1 MRKLRNIVN
10 GVLWT
15 GIGLYIIVI
24 VLLHLPPVQSFIG
37 TNISD
42 SLSRKLG
49 TKVQVGKV
57 DLGFL
62 NRIIIDDLL
71 IIDQQQKEM
80 LKATRLSAKF
90 DYLPLLLQGKI
101 NISSVQLFGL
111 KAHLYKRNASSKPNF
126 QFILDSL
133 ASKDTTSQTPLDL
146 KINSLIIRRGDIQYH
161 RQDIP
166 QLKSH
171 FSPHHIH
178 VQNISAHVIINA
190 LKDDSVNIN
199 MKNLAL
205 DETSGIHLKSLS
217 FKLIANHKEAVLS
230 SFKLTLP
237 GTSLDLGEFRA
248 NYKFEN
254 NKLLMPTIDFQ
265 GSINPSS
272 ITLYDLSA
280 FVPAFKNSKKSLS
293 IQSSF
298 TGTSTTIR
306 VNQLKIS
313 SPQSNVE
320 LLADGSLSNWQSK
333 PRWAVNVHKLQMSA
347 EGIQFIADNFG
358 SQLNIP
364 PHVTRLGNI
373 FYRGE
378 LGGYDKDIALKGII
392 NTEAGNANI
401 ALGKHLDNFSGR
413 IETKGLSLNKIL
425 ANDKFGNIS
434 THINIDGKIPGNNNI
449 NFKAK
454 GYISQ
459 FEYNQYAYQNIT
471 IDGSFNNGSFDG
483 LFAIKDPNADMNLKG
498 KFNFSS
504 HNPYAHLTAE
514 VNHLNPSELRLSD
527 KWPNTQ
533 FTFKVLANITG
544 KNINTANG
552 SIEVSDFL
560 MASEKKNYYL
570 KSLSVNAYNKDNIH
584 QLDIDSDFGHV
595 NLSGKYDYN
604 TLAQSIT
611 NLIGNKLPTLP
622 GLPKTT
628 KEQTNDFVIDATIE
642 RSDWLQDV
650 FNIPLQLNGP
660 IKLSGTMS
668 DMEHSL
674 NMTLDMADFSY
685 AGKKFEKGY
694 LKVTTPNDTIKLSA
708 HVRRVSDDGR
718 KFHWDV
724 QAEANDN
731 KLSSSITFN
740 NMRKQPLKGQINTE
754 ADFYKDETGNSTA
767 HVKFKSSTI
776 SIGDTVWHVLPS
788 EVTYSKNNVNIN
800 NFTITHHNQHIE
812 INGKA
817 TKSLQDSI
825 TVDLKDVD
833 VNYILNLI
841 NFHPVEFSGLASGT
855 AILKAPFNKPEAYG
869 NIFVKNFRFEGGQ
882 MGDLTA
888 SVFLNNKSEQ
898 IDINAIAH
906 DDADITTSINGYV
919 SPKRNYID
927 LNIGANNTRLEFIE
941 SFCGSFM
948 RDVKAQAQ
956 GYVRLFGPL
965 NKINLEGQL
974 VANGDLSI
982 SSLNTTYTLRNDII
996 KLVPDHIIFE
1006 GDTIYD
1012 KTGNIGIV
1020 QGSINHDHLTNL
1032 SYNINIDTKNLLAY
1046 DFKTLGN
1053 NSFCGT
1059 VRATGKC
1066 SIRGKS
1072 GEVNIDIE
1080 GTPEKNS
1087 LFVYDVASPDAVNN
1101 NQFIRW
1107 GKEAMLMGNDSL
1119 AVDSIRRKRPD
1130 AGEDFDIPTDI
1141 HLNFLINCTPDA
1153 TLKLLMDRQSG
1164 DYITLNGTGVIRASY
1179 YNKGSF
1185 DMFGNYTVDHGVYKL
1200 TIQNVIK
1207 KDFEFERGGTIAFG
1221 GDPYNAQ
1228 LNLKAIYT
1236 ANGVSLSD
1244 LNLGQS
1250 FSSNS
1255 IKVNCLMNITGTPE
1269 APKVGFDLDMPTVNS
1284 NVKQMIYSLINGEE
1298 EMNQQVLYLLAV
1310 GRFYT
1315 QGSNNSDISGS
1326 SSSQSQTSLAM
1337 QSILSG
1343 TISQQLNS
1351 VLSNVINN
1359 TNWNFGA
1366 NISTGDEG
1374 WNNAE
1379 YEGLLSGRLL
1389 NNRLLINGQF
1399 GYRDNANA
1407 TTSFIGDFD
1416 VRYLLFPNGN
1426 LAIRMYNQTNDKY
1439 FTKNSMTTQGLGL
1452 IMKKDFNGWKDL
1464 FGRNRKKEKSK
1475 EQKKQKE
1482 QKK

>member
-15 GIGLYIIVI
+15 GIGLYIVVI
-24 VLLHLPPVQSFIG
+24 VLLHMPSIQAFIG
-37 TNISD
+37 TSISN
-42 SLSRKLG
+42 SLSQKLG
-49 TKVQVGKV
+49 TKVHIGKV

-62 NRIIIDDLL
+62 NRIIIDDFLV
-71 IIDQQQKEM
+71 IDQQQKEM

-90 DYLPLLLQGKI
+90 DYIPLLLQGKI
-101 NISSVQLFGL
+101 NISSVQLFGF
-111 KAHLYKRNASSKPNF
+111 KANLYKKNALAKPNF

-133 ASKDTTSQTPLDL
+133 ASKDTTAQPSLDI

-166 QLKSH
+166 QQKKH

-178 VQNISAHVIINA
+178 VQNVSTHIIINA

-199 MKNLAL
+199 MKSMAF

-217 FKLIANHKEAVLS
+217 FKFIANHKGAVLS
-230 SFKLTLP
+230 SFKLSLP
-237 GTSLDLGEFRA
+237 GTYLNLGEFKA
-248 NYKFEN
+248 NYRFEN
-254 NKLLMPTIDFQ
+254 KKLLMPTIDFQ

-280 FVPAFKNSKKSLS
+280 FVPAFKKSKNSLS
-293 IQSSF
+293 IQSFFS
-298 TGTSTTIR
+298 GTSTTIR
-306 VNQLKIS
+306 VNKLKIS
-313 SPQSNVE
+313 SLQSNIE

-333 PRWAVNVHKLQMSA
+333 PKWAANVHKLQMSA
-347 EGIQFIADNFG
+347 EGIQFIADNF
-358 SQLNIP
+358 SSRHNIP
-364 PHVTRLGNI
+364 LLITRLGNI

-401 ALGKHLDNFSGR
+401 ALGKHLDNFFCH
-413 IETKGLSLNKIL
+413 IETKRLNLNRML

-434 THINIDGKIPGNNNI
+434 TYVNIDGKIPENNDI
-449 NFKAK
+449 SFKAK
-454 GYISQ
+454 GDVSQ
-459 FEYNQYAYQNIT
+459 FEYNQYVYHDIA
-471 IDGSFNNGSFDG
+471 IDGSFNNGNFDG
-483 LFAIKDPNADMNLKG
+483 LFVIKDPNADINLKG

-514 VNHLNPSELRLSD
+514 INHLNPSALHLSD
-527 KWPNTQ
+527 KWVNSQ
-533 FTFKVLANITG
+533 FSFKVLANIKG

-560 MASEKKNYYL
+560 MLSEKKSYYL
-570 KSLSVNAYNKDNIH
+570 KSLSINAYNKDNIH
-584 QLDIDSDFGHV
+584 QLEIDSDFGNI

-604 TLAQSIT
+604 TINQSIT

-622 GLPKTT
+622 GLPKITQ
-628 KEQTNDFVIDATIE
+628 EQTNDFAIDATIKK
-642 RSDWLQDV
+642 SDWLQDV
-650 FNIPLQLNGP
+650 FNIPLQLNSP
-660 IKLSGTMS
+660 IKLNGTMS
-668 DMEHSL
+668 DREHSL
-674 NMTLDMADFSY
+674 NMILDMGDFSY

-708 HVRRVSDDGR
+708 HVRKVADDGK
-718 KFHWDV
+718 KFYWNV

-731 KLSSSITFN
+731 KLSSSIIFN
-740 NMRKQPLKGQINTE
+740 NMREQQLKGQINTE
-754 ADFYKDETGNSTA
+754 ADFYKNEAGNSAA
-767 HVKFKSSTI
+767 HVKFKPSAI

-788 EVTYSKNNVNIN
+788 EVTYSKNDIKIN
-800 NFTITHHNQHIE
+800 NFAITHHNQHIE
-812 INGKA
+812 ISGKA
-817 TKSLQDSI
+817 TKSMQDSI
-825 TVDLKDVD
+825 TVDLKNVD

-841 NFHPVEFSGLASGT
+841 DFHPVEFSGLASGT
-855 AILKAPFNKPEAYG
+855 AVLKALFNKPEAYG
-869 NIFVKNFRFEGGQ
+869 KIFVKDFRFEGGQ

-888 SVFLNNKSEQ
+888 SVFLNNKDEQ
-898 IDINAIAH
+898 ININAIAH
-906 DDADITTSINGYV
+906 DDTDITTSIYGYV

-927 LNIGANNTRLEFIE
+927 LNIDANNTRLGFIE
-941 SFCGSFM
+941 SFCSSFM
-948 RDVKAQAQ
+948 KDVKAQAQ
-956 GYVRLFGPL
+956 GNVRLFGPL
-965 NKINLEGQL
+965 NKINLVGLL
-974 VANGDLSI
+974 VTNGELSI
-982 SSLNTTYTLRNDII
+982 TSLNTTYTLRNDII
-996 KLVPDHIIFE
+996 KLIPDHIIFE
-1006 GDTIYD
+1006 SDTIYD
-1012 KTGNIGIV
+1012 KTGNIGIME
-1020 QGSINHDHLTNL
+1020 GRISHDHLTNL
-1032 SYNINIDTKNLLAY
+1032 SYNLNIDAKNLLAY

-1066 SIRGKS
+1066 SIKGKS
-1072 GEVNIDIE
+1072 GELNIDVE
-1080 GTPEKNS
+1080 ATPEKNS
-1087 LFVYDVASPDAVNN
+1087 LFVYNVASPDAISN
-1101 NQFIRW
+1101 NQFIHW
-1107 GKEAMLMGNDSL
+1107 GEKEILIGNSSST
-1119 AVDSIRRKRPD
+1119 VDSIHRKKPD
-1130 AGEDFDIPTDI
+1130 NKEDFDIPTDI

-1153 TLKLLMDRQSG
+1153 TLKLIMDRQSG

-1179 YNKGSF
+1179 YNKGDL
-1185 DMFGNYTVDHGVYKL
+1185 DMFGNYTVNHGVYKL

-1207 KDFEFERGGTIAFG
+1207 KDFEFERGGTITFG
-1221 GDPYNAQ
+1221 GNPFNAQ

-1250 FSSNS
+1250 FSSNN

-1269 APKVGFDLDMPTVNS
+1269 APKIGFNLDMPTINS
-1284 NVKQMIYSLINGEE
+1284 NIKQMVYSLINGEE

-1315 QGSNNSDISGS
+1315 QRSNNSDINGNL
-1326 SSSQSQTSLAM
+1326 SSQSQTSLAM

-1351 VLSNVINN
+1351 VLNNVINN

-1379 YEGLLSGRLL
+1379 YEGLLSGKLL

-1399 GYRDNANA
+1399 GYRDNAHA
-1407 TTSFIGDFD
+1407 STVFIGDFD

-1426 LAIRMYNQTNDKY
+1426 LAMRMYNQTNDRY
-1439 FTKNSMTTQGLGL
+1439 FTKNSMNTQGLGIL
-1452 IMKKDFNGWKDL
+1452 MKKDFNGWKDL
-1464 FGRNRKKEKSK
+1464 FGRNKKRKKTKEKN
-1475 EQKKQKE
+1475 KQKE
-1482 QKK
+1482 QK